1 MIIADTFSRA
11 YLTDD
16 DVDSSKMNEELEC
29 YVHTVDSRMPVSE
42 ERLEQ
47 IKKETA
53 TDQTMKTLFSTIRRG
68 WPETRK
74 QAPCEIYDY
83 WNYRDELTEVD
94 GILLKQ
100 DKIII
105 PLSMRGKMLERIH
118 ESHMGIEKSKRR
130 ARDIMFWPR
139 MNEQIEAIVSKC
151 KTCQEYQRTHGARN
165 NTIETL
171 GNGRN

>member
-1 MIIADTFSRA
+1 
-11 YLTDD
+11 
-16 DVDSSKMNEELEC
+16 
-29 YVHTVDSRMPVSE
+29 
-42 ERLEQ
+42 
-47 IKKETA
+47 
-53 TDQTMKTLFSTIRRG
+53 MKTLFSTIQRG

-74 QAPCEIYDY
+74 QTPCEIHDY
-83 WNYRDELTEVD
+83 WNYRDELSEVD

-139 MNEQIEAIVSKC
+139 MNEHIEAVVSKC
-151 KTCQEYQRTHGARN
+151 KTCQEYQMSNPKEPMVQGTIPSRPWEMVATDLFRWEQNNYLIVADYYLRYIEVVKLENTTSRTV
-165 NTIETL
+165 
-171 GNGRN
+171 

>member
-1 MIIADTFSRA
+1 MT
-11 YLTDD
+11 
-16 DVDSSKMNEELEC
+16 EELEC
-29 YVHTVDSRMPVSE
+29 YVHTVTSRMPVSE
-42 ERLEQ
+42 ERLGQ

-53 TDQTMKTLFSTIRRG
+53 TDQTIKTLFSTIGRG
-68 WPETRK
+68 CPETRK
-74 QAPCEIYDY
+74 QTPCEIYDY
-83 WNYRDELTEVD
+83 WNYRDELSEVD

-105 PLSMRGKMLERIH
+105 PLSMRGNMLERIH

-139 MNEQIEAIVSKC
+139 MNEQIKAVVSKC
-151 KTCQEYQRTHGARN
+151 KTCQAYQRTHGARN